1 VRRAANRVVG
11 AENVLEARTMAS
23 EDMGFILED
32 IPGCYFFLGA
42 GNEEKGINFPHHHP
56 RFDFDEEAMKIG
68 VATIAEA
75 VAEYVF

>member
-1 VRRAANRVVG
+1 
-11 AENVLEARTMAS
+11 
-23 EDMGFILED
+23 MGFILED
-32 IPGCYFFLGA
+32 IPGCYFFIGA